1 MKSEEMKIESRIR
14 RRNEKQMVGFMES
27 RIRRRNDKEI
37 VGFEATEVDF
47 VTPMLGFLFYV
58 ILLSFHLIRITFIP
72 IESVFSYGCF
82 LVFGIHL
89 LYNLSTERWR
99 VRKR

>member
-58 ILLSFHLIRITFIP
+58 ILLSFHFICITFIP
-72 IESVFSYGCF
+72 MLPTTPMPLKLQIFCLLFF
-82 LVFGIHL
+82 L
-89 LYNLSTERWR
+89 
-99 VRKR
+99 